1 MAFRSQAKV
10 AQTNSLMCSYSS
22 RRRTISFRFMARATS
37 SMRRS
42 PFHVLTRDH
51 DLSHRSAL
59 AMSLLSTGRA
69 HGLYGCLCEMWGSL
83 LLVRRPCSGVYMDV
97 VSQYDLKIL
106 METFKLSSGYY
117 FQLIQFTKILIG
129 ISNHA

>member
-51 DLSHRSAL
+51 DLSHRSAF
-59 AMSLLSTGRA
+59 AMSLLSTGRT
-69 HGLYGCLCEMWGSL
+69 HGLYVCLWNMWGSL
-83 LLVRRPCSGVYMDV
+83 FLVWRPCTKVYMDV
-97 VSQYDLKIL
+97 VSQYDLN
-106 METFKLSSGYY
+106 EN
-117 FQLIQFTKILIG
+117 FQVIYWLLFPIDTIHRNPFWYIK
-129 ISNHA
+129 S